1 MENLLQ
7 GIPRVVV
14 RVDDILITGSSKS
27 EHLNNLE
34 TVLGKI
40 QESGMRLN
48 KEKCV
53 FLAPEV
59 VYLAHRID
67 QYGKY
72 PVESKV
78 KAITEAPEPKNV
90 TELKSYL
97 GMLNYY
103 NRFLPDLSSNL
114 APLHGLLKKQ
124 KQWEW
129 DKSQREAFELSK
141 TLLKSSKVLVHYDPN
156 KDIILS
162 CDASPYGIGAV
173 LSHKMED
180 GCDRPVGYV
189 SRTLAPAERNYS
201 VLEKFTIYTDHKPLI
216 GLFNENK
223 CIPPMAAARIQRW
236 ALTLSAYEY
245 KIVYKEGKKNSNA
258 DALSRLPLNREGKT
272 EVPAEMIMLMDHM
285 DSTPVTA
292 QQIKAWTRKDPILG
306 QITNY
311 VLKGWPNYRDND
323 EMKSYFSRKTELSV
337 FDSCLLWGNRVVIPN
352 PGRKIILQ
360 ELHEGHQGISRMKV
374 LARDYVW
381 WPNMDAE
388 IEQTVRA
395 CHKCQVNR
403 HAPPEAPMHPWEW
416 PSKPWSRIH
425 IDYAGPLYGKMFL
438 VCVDAHSKYLDV
450 HVVNSATSTNT
461 IEKLRTMF
469 AIHGLPESIVEI
481 VCTFL
486 SHNREAK
493 WITGTLIKRTGPVS
507 FVIELNDGRT
517 VKRHQ
522 NQIRHKYDQYSD
534 NKLPDISEIP
544 DVPIPSV
551 SNNQT
556 DVEAVCDSNADSSD
570 TNDNS
575 KSVMKSSVATP
586 RPTRTRKPPNRYG
599 DFVYN

>member
-48 KEKCV
+48 KDKCV

-59 VYLAHRID
+59 VYLGHRID
-67 QYGKY
+67 QYGIY

-103 NRFLPDLSSNL
+103 NRFLPDLPSKL
-114 APLHGLLKKQ
+114 APLHKLLKKQ

-129 DKSQREAFELSK
+129 DKSQQEAFELSK
-141 TLLKSSKVLVHYDPN
+141 TLLKSYKVLVHYDPN

-189 SRTLAPAERNYS
+189 SRTLAPAEMNYS
-201 VLEKFTIYTDHKPLI
+201 VLEKEGLAVIFALKKFHQYLFDRKFTIYTDHKPLI

-258 DALSRLPLNREGKT
+258 DALSRLPLNREGK
-272 EVPAEMIMLMDHM
+272 
-285 DSTPVTA
+285 
-292 QQIKAWTRKDPILG
+292 RKYP
-306 QITNY
+306 Q
-311 VLKGWPNYRDND
+311 K
-323 EMKSYFSRKTELSV
+323 
-337 FDSCLLWGNRVVIPN
+337 
-352 PGRKIILQ
+352 
-360 ELHEGHQGISRMKV
+360 
-374 LARDYVW
+374 
-381 WPNMDAE
+381 
-388 IEQTVRA
+388 
-395 CHKCQVNR
+395 
-403 HAPPEAPMHPWEW
+403 
-416 PSKPWSRIH
+416 
-425 IDYAGPLYGKMFL
+425 
-438 VCVDAHSKYLDV
+438 
-450 HVVNSATSTNT
+450 
-461 IEKLRTMF
+461 
-469 AIHGLPESIVEI
+469 
-481 VCTFL
+481 
-486 SHNREAK
+486 
-493 WITGTLIKRTGPVS
+493 
-507 FVIELNDGRT
+507 
-517 VKRHQ
+517 
-522 NQIRHKYDQYSD
+522 
-534 NKLPDISEIP
+534 
-544 DVPIPSV
+544 
-551 SNNQT
+551 
-556 DVEAVCDSNADSSD
+556 
-570 TNDNS
+570 
-575 KSVMKSSVATP
+575 
-586 RPTRTRKPPNRYG
+586 
-599 DFVYN
+599 